1 MGQGLLGS
9 LRLGMISS
17 VETEPIIGKIAAFR
31 QKHPGVKFRI
41 YEGNTYQLLDKLN
54 TGIIEAAIVRSP
66 FPEEPYDCFYLS
78 GEIMMAVGERCFF
91 PRPGADTISLKELCS
106 CPLVVYR
113 RWEGV
118 LNRLFAPDCPDYLC
132 INDDARTSLTW
143 AETGS
148 GVAVVPA
155 SIARCV
161 RPGILMKPLDTR
173 DFTSRITLVCR
184 KNGPLSAVMKEFLD
198 YFTGRLPL
206 S

>member
-1 MGQGLLGS
+1 
-9 LRLGMISS
+9 MISS

-31 QKHPGVKFRI
+31 QEHPRVKFRI

-118 LNRLFAPDCPDYLC
+118 LNRLFAPD
-132 INDDARTSLTW
+132 
-143 AETGS
+143 
-148 GVAVVPA
+148 
-155 SIARCV
+155 
-161 RPGILMKPLDTR
+161 
-173 DFTSRITLVCR
+173 SRIICASTTMPGPALHGRRQAAASRWCR
-184 KNGPLSAVMKEFLD
+184 PLSPGAS
-198 YFTGRLPL
+198 GRTF